1 MAVSQLGYLG
11 VGVSNMDAWEAYATE
26 VLGMEVSGRADD
38 GTLYLRMDA
47 NHHRL
52 ALHPTGTDDLAYVG
66 WQTANRE
73 EFEAT
78 KAKLLAGGVEYAQG
92 TPEEVANRRVV
103 DMVRCEVS
111 SVPMEVFYGP
121 QVLFERPFKP
131 STPITGFRTGDLG
144 LGHVGLSPDNDE
156 ELIRVLLEC
165 LDFRVSDSMR
175 GAERFFHCNPREHTA
190 VVSGTPGGKR
200 IGHFMIELNSLNDVG
215 ACMDLCEDKGVEI
228 VRQLGRH
235 SNDHMT
241 SFYMKN
247 PSDFSIEYGWGGRL
261 IDDETWQVMRYDVG
275 SMWGHRPPR
284 KTPAASRK

>member
-11 VGVSNMDAWEAYATE
+11 IGVSNMDAWEAYATE

-175 GAERFFHCNPREHTA
+175 GAERFFHCKPAGAH
-190 VVSGTPGGKR
+190 GGGFRHAWWEADRALHDRAK
-200 IGHFMIELNSLNDVG
+200 L
-215 ACMDLCEDKGVEI
+215 VE
-228 VRQLGRH
+228 RR
-235 SNDHMT
+235 
-241 SFYMKN
+241 
-247 PSDFSIEYGWGGRL
+247 GRL
-261 IDDETWQVMRYDVG
+261 HGPVRRQG
-275 SMWGHRPPR
+275 SRDRSTAGQTLQRPHDLLLYEEPVR
-284 KTPAASRK
+284 LQH